1 MLLAVDIGNS
11 HIVLGI
17 FADETLIAN
26 WRLTTRADRTADELW
41 VLVSHLFDDSHIDI
55 RQIGGV
61 ALSSVVPPLTDTVA
75 EMVQRGLGHD
85 TLRVDTSNAGIA
97 IHYENPAEVGAD
109 RLVNAVAAHSRY
121 GRPGR
126 PVIVVDF
133 GTATTFDAI
142 SSAGEYLGGAICP
155 GVEISADALFQRAAR
170 LPRVEVRKPPRLI
183 GRTTVESMQ
192 AGLFYGYLAMLEGI
206 VERMRT
212 ELSSEERAVCIAT
225 GGLATSVTAETS
237 VIDHVD
243 ADLTLTGLRLVWA
256 RNQSDSPRTI
266 DDE

>member
-17 FADETLIAN
+17 FEGETLTAS
-26 WRLTTRADRTADELW
+26 WRLTTRSDRTADELW
-41 VLVSHLFDDSHIDI
+41 VLVSRLFDDASIDI
-55 RQIGGV
+55 RHIDGV
-61 ALSSVVPPLTDTVA
+61 VLSSVVPPLTDTVA

-85 TLRVDTSNAGIA
+85 ALRVDASNAGIA
-97 IHYENPAEVGAD
+97 VHYENPAEVGAD
-109 RLVNAVAAHSRY
+109 RLVNAVAAHARY
-121 GRPGR
+121 GRPR
-126 PVIVVDF
+126 QPVIVVDF

-170 LPRVEVRKPPRLI
+170 LPRVEVRKPARLI
-183 GRTTVESMQ
+183 GRTTVASMQ

-206 VERMRT
+206 VERMRA
-212 ELSSEERAVCIAT
+212 ELSHDGRAVCVAT
-225 GGLATSVTAETS
+225 GGLASSVTAETS

-243 ADLTLTGLRLVWA
+243 ADLTLTGLRLVWE
-256 RNQSDSPRTI
+256 RNQHRAPEATA
-266 DDE
+266 DE